1 MTIYLATMFSPSILV
16 SINSSLCLL
25 IYPSLPKIDIIL
37 LSGNHQTTHT
47 LICLLFFS
55 KLVQSIKIFS
65 SFLSLFCLL
74 LYLLFV
80 TMSPRYPYLISS
92 IHSNIWFP
100 FLFLVLKCSTYRICC
115 FFISQF
121 WFIYPF
127 FAMHILPT
135 KNPTNLN
142 YNVLQQWTAS
152 STSAK
157 WHFIFPKQNSGVEH
171 FSALTCSQIRA

>member
-74 LYLLFV
+74 LLV
-80 TMSPRYPYLISS
+80 TMSPRCPYLISS

-127 FAMHILPT
+127 FAMYILLQKTPT
-135 KNPTNLN
+135 TLITMCYNSEQLPALLPSDILFFPNKILVLN
-142 YNVLQQWTAS
+142 TFL
-152 STSAK
+152 
-157 WHFIFPKQNSGVEH
+157 H
-171 FSALTCSQIRA
+171 